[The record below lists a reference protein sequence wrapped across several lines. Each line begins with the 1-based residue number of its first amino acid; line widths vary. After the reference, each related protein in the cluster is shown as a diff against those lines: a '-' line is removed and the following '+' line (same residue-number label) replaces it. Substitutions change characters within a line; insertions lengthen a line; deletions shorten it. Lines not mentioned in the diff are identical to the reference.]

1 MVSLPPT
8 DRTRVTRLQHRQVT
22 DRHVL
27 HEVLDS
33 GLVAHVGLVRRDT
46 AVVLPVGYVRDQ
58 DSMLLHGSTGGGL
71 LREAARGGPLTAT
84 VTLLDGLVYARSLFD
99 SSMNYRT
106 AVVYGTAVPVEGTAK
121 VAALRLLSDHLM
133 PGRWE
138 EVREP
143 TRQELAATL
152 VLRLP
157 LTEAS
162 VKLRAAG
169 TESAP
174 DDGEDRTVWAGVLPL
189 ALAAGMPIADPDVPT
204 DLPVP
209 ASVTAARARHRG
221 AGPGNDARSTPPDGE

>member
-1 MVSLPPT
+1 MVSLPFT
-8 DRTRVTRLQHRQVT
+8 HRTRVTRLQHLQVT

-27 HEVLDS
+27 HQVLDG
-33 GLVAHVGLVRRDT
+33 GLVAHVGLVRRGM
-46 AVVLPVGYVRDQ
+46 AVVLPVGYARDQ
-58 DSMLLHGSTGGGL
+58 DSMLLHGSTGSGL
-71 LREAARGGPLTAT
+71 LREAARGAPLTAT

-106 AVVYGTAVPVEGTAK
+106 AVVYGTAVPIEGTAK

-133 PGRWE
+133 PGRWG

-143 TRQELAATL
+143 TGRELAATL

-157 LTEAS
+157 LTEVS

-204 DLPVP
+204 GLPVP
-209 ASVTAARARHRG
+209 TSVTAARTRHRG
-221 AGPGNDARSTPPDGE
+221 AAPGNVADSTPPEHG